1 MSKISPS
8 QTAARLLDLV
18 PFIYTHQGIEISEL
32 ARHFGIS
39 QPELLSNLNSLW
51 MWCESR
57 FDLGEL
63 DFESGF
69 VHIRNAEAIN
79 LVRTLSTQ
87 EIIAILFGLDILQEE
102 ISDERADLISQ
113 LTQIRTILGGSVQ
126 PLVVASNSVESSLLR
141 TIDEAIRRRHTL
153 QLTYHSI
160 SDDLK
165 TERIVHPIERT
176 HTNGH
181 EFLRAFCES
190 ADALRTFRLDRV
202 LSASKVD
209 QSSSPQS
216 RSDSN
221 SARLKIKV
229 RISKN
234 RRAAIENLGQCSEI
248 DDGLFELA
256 IFNPSWLIREVI
268 AAGGSIEVLEPQ
280 ELRQEIA
287 RQVLTIAKQYR

>member
-1 MSKISPS
+1 MSKTSPS

-32 ARHFGIS
+32 AEHFGIS
-39 QPELLSNLNSLW
+39 KSELLSNLNSLW
-51 MWCESR
+51 MCGESR
-57 FDLGEL
+57 FDLVEL

-69 VHIRNAEAIN
+69 VHIRNADAIN

-102 ISDERADLISQ
+102 ISDERQDLISQ
-113 LTQIRTILGGSVQ
+113 LTEIRAILGGSVQ
-126 PLVVASNSVESSLLR
+126 PLVAASKSVESSLLR

-176 HTNGH
+176 HANGH

-202 LSASKVD
+202 LSANEVD
-209 QSSSPQS
+209 QSASPQ
-216 RSDSN
+216 RKSDSN
-221 SARLKIKV
+221 SARMKIKV

-234 RRAAIENLGQCSEI
+234 RRAAIENLGKCTEI
-248 DDGLFELA
+248 ADGLFELA

-268 AAGGSIEVLEPQ
+268 AAGGSIEVVEPQ

-287 RQVLTIAKQYR
+287 RQVQTVAHQYS